1 VRGEDTLARRRG
13 GWGVN
18 ILEDVRHSSV
28 LYVCKYFVEMESL
41 DGTGGAGDNE
51 EGLAYGLLPKV
62 LDFFF
67 GNHKHLTKVID
78 FWFAV

>member
-1 VRGEDTLARRRG
+1 
-13 GWGVN
+13 
-18 ILEDVRHSSV
+18 
-28 LYVCKYFVEMESL
+28 MESL

-67 GNHKHLTKVID
+67 WQSQTFDKSHRLLVCGLVL
-78 FWFAV
+78 